1 MSTSGTNNFNMVAS
15 EIVEK
20 AFHRL
25 GKAAEGEALTARMLS
40 DGMSSLNL
48 LIKGVGANDHLWI
61 RTEGTFSL
69 VADQAEYPI
78 TPKPLRITSVRRR
91 QNGIDTPLNEMAHD
105 TYFDQPNKTLS
116 PSTPVSFYYDP
127 QAYTGTLY
135 LWPAPAASVISLYTM
150 HYTYLRRM
158 DDMVASN
165 DDLDMPQEWLQPMIW
180 ALADDLETEY
190 PVNDARLAQKVER
203 KAAAWI
209 AMIQGFDHEPAS
221 LFFQPDFQGM
231 GDTR

>member
-1 MSTSGTNNFNMVAS
+1 MSTSGTNNYNMVAS
-15 EIVEK
+15 QIVEK

-25 GKAAEGEALTARMLS
+25 GKASEGEALTPRMIS

-48 LIKGVGANDHLWI
+48 LIKGIGANDHLWI
-61 RTEGTFSL
+61 RSEASFAL
-69 VADQAEYPI
+69 VADQAAYPI
-78 TPKPLRITSVRRR
+78 ADKPLRITSVRRR
-91 QNGIDTPLNEMAHD
+91 QNGIDTPLNEMART
-105 TYFDQPNKTLS
+105 TYYDQPNKIVS
-116 PSTPVSFYYDP
+116 PSTPVNFYYDP

-135 LWPAPAASVISLYTM
+135 LWPAPASSIVSVYTM

-190 PVNDARLAQKVER
+190 PVNDGRLAQKIER
-203 KAAAWI
+203 KAQAWV
-209 AMIQGFDHEPAS
+209 AMIQAFDHEPAS
-221 LFFQPDFQGM
+221 LFFQPDMRWDG
-231 GDTR
+231 RV